1 MSNNEKKHTKYDCWF
16 CHCGRIH
23 IMPYSEYDWL
33 QEDYTKRMIVR
44 VCTNCGATR
53 ITYLDEYDD
62 GYSICGSDIYDS
74 FDGRPTVMEDSD
86 EHKYKYYFS
95 KGIRVPLKCGH
106 YADSFI
112 SDTYVNTE
120 YLEKVCKTS
129 FIPEAKKVDPNCC
142 IVDTEELINDVKDDD
157 ILRSISGYVVGI
169 DWTRTKYER
178 KK

>member
-62 GYSICGSDIYDS
+62 GYSICGSDVYDS
-74 FDGRPTVMEDSD
+74 MDGRPTVMEDSD

-95 KGIRVPLKCGH
+95 KGIKFLLSADVLQIHTYPVPMSIQNILKR
-106 YADSFI
+106 
-112 SDTYVNTE
+112 YVRPLTF
-120 YLEKVCKTS
+120 LKRKRL
-129 FIPEAKKVDPNCC
+129 IPIAVLSMLKN
-142 IVDTEELINDVKDDD
+142 
-157 ILRSISGYVVGI
+157 
-169 DWTRTKYER
+169 
-178 KK
+178 